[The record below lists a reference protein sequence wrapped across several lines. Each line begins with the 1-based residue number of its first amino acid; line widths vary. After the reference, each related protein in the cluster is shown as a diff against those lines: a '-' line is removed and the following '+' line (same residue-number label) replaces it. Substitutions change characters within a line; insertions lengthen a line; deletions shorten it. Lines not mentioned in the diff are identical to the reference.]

1 MKIYN
6 IEEGYGSRELGFN
19 LILDF
24 LRYIGAS
31 YQFMFFIM
39 AVVMQILVYNIIKR
53 YNYSVWISVFIYYCI
68 SPFYI
73 ATFNGMRQ
81 YLAIAVFIVALKYIE
96 QKKIFKY
103 IMLVS
108 SLITVLGLAFVV
120 GILYHYFQ
128 GQLMGE
134 LKKEAVYISRGV
146 ESTGTDYLKK
156 LNDEDSRITYVD
168 ESGKVIY
175 DNEANVES
183 MDNHGHRKEIREAE
197 INGEGADERMS
208 STLSEKTM
216 YYAVRLENGNVLRVS
231 SNQASVWMLL
241 LQLLPPF
248 AAVLILMLLLS
259 GVFASRLS
267 GKVVEP
273 LNGLDL
279 EHPDENDAY
288 DEVQPLLSKIGR
300 QSRQIRLQLEAAR
313 RQQKEFSIITENM
326 QEGLLVIDRYTMV
339 LSVNSSVGKLLKV
352 KEIKTGESVYLLNR
366 SEEFRGVVGQVLEG
380 KHENKIL
387 RLDGSEIQVI
397 ANPVTRENKTEGA
410 VILLVDVTEKVEREQ
425 LRREFS
431 ANVSHE
437 LKTPLTSI
445 SGFAEIMQDGFVKD
459 EDVKV
464 FAGRIY
470 KEAQRLIR
478 LVGDVIRISR
488 LDEGGL
494 PYQWEKLDLYSLT
507 HDIFSTLHEAAEKQ
521 EVHMYMEGGSTVLDT
536 VSTIMEEVLYNVC
549 DNAVKYNRRGGEVFV
564 RLKDGEDAVRV
575 NVRDTG
581 IGIPKEDQERIFE
594 RFYRVDKS
602 HSKEIG
608 GTGLG
613 LSIVKHGVKTLN
625 GRLWLNSEPGQGTE
639 IIMEFPKHHMEEE
652 AAE

>member
-1 MKIYN
+1 
-6 IEEGYGSRELGFN
+6 
-19 LILDF
+19 
-24 LRYIGAS
+24 
-31 YQFMFFIM
+31 
-39 AVVMQILVYNIIKR
+39 
-53 YNYSVWISVFIYYCI
+53 
-68 SPFYI
+68 
-73 ATFNGMRQ
+73 
-81 YLAIAVFIVALKYIE
+81 
-96 QKKIFKY
+96 
-103 IMLVS
+103 
-108 SLITVLGLAFVV
+108 
-120 GILYHYFQ
+120 
-128 GQLMGE
+128 MGE

-146 ESTGTDYLKK
+146 ESTGIDYLKK

-279 EHPDENDAY
+279 ENPDENDAY

-339 LSVNSSVGKLLKV
+339 LSVNFSVGKLLKV

-536 VSTIMEEVLYNVC
+536 VPTIMEEVLYNVC

-639 IIMEFPKHHMEEE
+639 IIMEFPKHHMEKE

>member
-1 MKIYN
+1 M
-6 IEEGYGSRELGFN
+6 S
-19 LILDF
+19 
-24 LRYIGAS
+24 
-31 YQFMFFIM
+31 
-39 AVVMQILVYNIIKR
+39 
-53 YNYSVWISVFIYYCI
+53 
-68 SPFYI
+68 
-73 ATFNGMRQ
+73 
-81 YLAIAVFIVALKYIE
+81 
-96 QKKIFKY
+96 KKIFKY

-146 ESTGTDYLKK
+146 ESTGTDYLKQ

-248 AAVLILMLLLS
+248 VAVLILMLLLS

-279 EHPDENDAY
+279 EHPEENDAY

-339 LSVNSSVGKLLKV
+339 LSVNSSVGRLLKV

-366 SEEFRGVVGQVLEG
+366 SEEFRDVVCQVLDG
-380 KHENKIL
+380 KHEDKVL

-494 PYQWEKLDLYSLT
+494 PYQWEKLDLYSLN

-536 VSTIMEEVLYNVC
+536 VPMIMEEVLYNVC
-549 DNAVKYNRRGGEVFV
+549 DNAVKYNHRGGEVFV
-564 RLKDGEDAVRV
+564 KLKDEGDAVRV

-602 HSKEIG
+602 HSKDIG

-639 IIMEFPKHHMEEE
+639 ILMEFPKHHMEKE

>member
-1 MKIYN
+1 M
-6 IEEGYGSRELGFN
+6 S
-19 LILDF
+19 
-24 LRYIGAS
+24 
-31 YQFMFFIM
+31 
-39 AVVMQILVYNIIKR
+39 
-53 YNYSVWISVFIYYCI
+53 
-68 SPFYI
+68 
-73 ATFNGMRQ
+73 
-81 YLAIAVFIVALKYIE
+81 
-96 QKKIFKY
+96 KKIFKY

-146 ESTGTDYLKK
+146 ESTGTDYLKQ

-248 AAVLILMLLLS
+248 VAVLILMLLLS

-279 EHPDENDAY
+279 EHPEENDAY

-339 LSVNSSVGKLLKV
+339 LSVNSSVGRLLKV

-366 SEEFRGVVGQVLEG
+366 SEEFRDVVCQVLDG
-380 KHENKIL
+380 NHEDKIL
-387 RLDGSEIQVI
+387 RLDGSDIQVI

-494 PYQWEKLDLYSLT
+494 PYQWEELDLYSMV
-507 HDIFSTLHEAAEKQ
+507 HDIFSTLHEAARKQ
-521 EVHMYMEGGSTVLDT
+521 EVHMYMEGGSTMLDT
-536 VSTIMEEVLYNVC
+536 VPTIMEEVLYNVC
-549 DNAVKYNRRGGEVFV
+549 DNAIKYNHRGGEVFV
-564 RLKDGEDAVRV
+564 QLKDEGDVVRI

-639 IIMEFPKHHMEEE
+639 IIMEFPKHHMEKE

>member
-1 MKIYN
+1 M
-6 IEEGYGSRELGFN
+6 S
-19 LILDF
+19 
-24 LRYIGAS
+24 
-31 YQFMFFIM
+31 
-39 AVVMQILVYNIIKR
+39 
-53 YNYSVWISVFIYYCI
+53 
-68 SPFYI
+68 
-73 ATFNGMRQ
+73 
-81 YLAIAVFIVALKYIE
+81 
-96 QKKIFKY
+96 KKIFKY

-248 AAVLILMLLLS
+248 VAVLILMLLLS

-279 EHPDENDAY
+279 EHPEENDAY

-300 QSRQIRLQLEAAR
+300 QNRQIRLQLEAAR

-352 KEIKTGESVYLLNR
+352 KEVKTGESVYLLNR
-366 SEEFRGVVGQVLEG
+366 SEEFRDIVCQVLDG
-380 KHENKIL
+380 KHEDKVL

-536 VSTIMEEVLYNVC
+536 VPMIMEEVLYNVC
-549 DNAVKYNRRGGEVFV
+549 DNAVKYNHRGGEVFV

-639 IIMEFPKHHMEEE
+639 IIMEFPKHHMEKE

>member
-1 MKIYN
+1 M
-6 IEEGYGSRELGFN
+6 S
-19 LILDF
+19 
-24 LRYIGAS
+24 
-31 YQFMFFIM
+31 
-39 AVVMQILVYNIIKR
+39 
-53 YNYSVWISVFIYYCI
+53 
-68 SPFYI
+68 
-73 ATFNGMRQ
+73 
-81 YLAIAVFIVALKYIE
+81 
-96 QKKIFKY
+96 KKIFKY

-128 GQLMGE
+128 GQLMDE

-146 ESTGTDYLKK
+146 ESAGTDYLQQ

-279 EHPDENDAY
+279 EHPEENDAY
-288 DEVQPLLSKIGR
+288 DEVQPLLSKISR

-339 LSVNSSVGKLLKV
+339 LSVNSSVGRLLKV

-366 SEEFRGVVGQVLEG
+366 SEEFRDVVGQVLEG
-380 KHENKIL
+380 KHEDKVL

-397 ANPVTRENKTEGA
+397 ANPVTRENKIEGA

-494 PYQWEKLDLYSLT
+494 PYQWEELDLYSMV
-507 HDIFSTLHEAAEKQ
+507 HDIFSTLHEAARKQ
-521 EVHMYMEGGSTVLDT
+521 EVHMYMEGGSTMLDT
-536 VSTIMEEVLYNVC
+536 VPTIMEEVLYNVC
-549 DNAVKYNRRGGEVFV
+549 DNAIKYNHRGGEVFV
-564 RLKDGEDAVRV
+564 QLKDEGDVVRI

-639 IIMEFPKHHMEEE
+639 ILMEFPKHHMEKE

>member
-1 MKIYN
+1 
-6 IEEGYGSRELGFN
+6 
-19 LILDF
+19 
-24 LRYIGAS
+24 
-31 YQFMFFIM
+31 
-39 AVVMQILVYNIIKR
+39 
-53 YNYSVWISVFIYYCI
+53 
-68 SPFYI
+68 
-73 ATFNGMRQ
+73 
-81 YLAIAVFIVALKYIE
+81 
-96 QKKIFKY
+96 
-103 IMLVS
+103 MLVS
-108 SLITVLGLAFVV
+108 SMVTVLGLAFVI
-120 GILYHYFQ
+120 GILSHSFQ
-128 GQLMGE
+128 HQLMNE

-146 ESTGTDYLKK
+146 EAAGTDYLEQ
-156 LNDEDSRITYVD
+156 LNNIDSRVTYVD
-168 ESGKVIY
+168 ESGKVLY
-175 DNEANVES
+175 DNEADVES
-183 MDNHGHRKEIREAE
+183 MGNHGHRKEIREAE
-197 INGEGADERMS
+197 LNGEGEDERMS
-208 STLSEKTM
+208 STLSEKTI
-216 YYAVRLENGNVLRVS
+216 YYAIRLDNGNVLRVS
-231 SNQASVWMLL
+231 GTQDSALALVWQLVPSLL
-241 LQLLPPF
+241 GVLF
-248 AAVLILMLLLS
+248 LILVLS
-259 GVFASRLS
+259 AVFASRLS
-267 GKVVEP
+267 GRVVEP
-273 LNGLDL
+273 LNNLDL
-279 EHPDENDAY
+279 EHPEEINVY
-288 DEVQPLLSKIGR
+288 EEVEPLISKIYR
-300 QSRQIRLQLEAAR
+300 QNRQIRLQLEAAR

-352 KEIKTGESVYLLNR
+352 NEVRTGESVYLLNR
-366 SEEFRGVVGQVLEG
+366 SEEFRGVVEQVLEG
-380 KHENKIL
+380 NHEDKIL
-387 RLDGSEIQVI
+387 RLDGSDIQVI

-536 VSTIMEEVLYNVC
+536 VPMIMEEVLYNVC

-639 IIMEFPKHHMEEE
+639 IIMEFPKHHMENKE

>member
-1 MKIYN
+1 M
-6 IEEGYGSRELGFN
+6 S
-19 LILDF
+19 
-24 LRYIGAS
+24 
-31 YQFMFFIM
+31 
-39 AVVMQILVYNIIKR
+39 
-53 YNYSVWISVFIYYCI
+53 
-68 SPFYI
+68 
-73 ATFNGMRQ
+73 
-81 YLAIAVFIVALKYIE
+81 
-96 QKKIFKY
+96 KKIFKY

-146 ESTGTDYLKK
+146 ESAGTDYLQQ

-248 AAVLILMLLLS
+248 VAVLILMLLLS

-273 LNGLDL
+273 LNELDL
-279 EHPDENDAY
+279 EHPEENDAY

-300 QSRQIRLQLEAAR
+300 QNRQIRLQLEAAR

-352 KEIKTGESVYLLNR
+352 KEVKTGESVYLLNR
-366 SEEFRGVVGQVLEG
+366 SEEFRDVVCQVLEG
-380 KHENKIL
+380 KHEDKVL

-536 VSTIMEEVLYNVC
+536 VPMIMEEVLYNVC

-639 IIMEFPKHHMEEE
+639 IIMEFPKHHMEKE

>member
-1 MKIYN
+1 
-6 IEEGYGSRELGFN
+6 
-19 LILDF
+19 
-24 LRYIGAS
+24 
-31 YQFMFFIM
+31 
-39 AVVMQILVYNIIKR
+39 
-53 YNYSVWISVFIYYCI
+53 
-68 SPFYI
+68 
-73 ATFNGMRQ
+73 
-81 YLAIAVFIVALKYIE
+81 
-96 QKKIFKY
+96 
-103 IMLVS
+103 MLVS

-128 GQLMGE
+128 GQLMSE

-146 ESTGTDYLKK
+146 ESAGTDYLQQ
-156 LNDEDSRITYVD
+156 LNDENSRITYVD

-241 LQLLPPF
+241 LQLFPPF
-248 AAVLILMLLLS
+248 VAVLILMLLLS

-267 GKVVEP
+267 GKVVKP
-273 LNGLDL
+273 LNELDL
-279 EHPDENDAY
+279 ENPEENDAY

-339 LSVNSSVGKLLKV
+339 LSVNSSVGRLLKV
-352 KEIKTGESVYLLNR
+352 KEVKTGESVYLLNR
-366 SEEFRGVVGQVLEG
+366 SEEFRDVVCQVLDG
-380 KHENKIL
+380 KHEDKVL
-387 RLDGSEIQVI
+387 RLDGSDIQVI

-536 VSTIMEEVLYNVC
+536 VPMIMEEVLYNVC
-549 DNAVKYNRRGGEVFV
+549 DNAVKYNHRGGEVFV
-564 RLKDGEDAVRV
+564 RLKDEGDAVRV

-602 HSKEIG
+602 HSREIG

-639 IIMEFPKHHMEEE
+639 IIMEFPKHHMEKE

>member
-1 MKIYN
+1 
-6 IEEGYGSRELGFN
+6 
-19 LILDF
+19 
-24 LRYIGAS
+24 
-31 YQFMFFIM
+31 
-39 AVVMQILVYNIIKR
+39 
-53 YNYSVWISVFIYYCI
+53 
-68 SPFYI
+68 
-73 ATFNGMRQ
+73 
-81 YLAIAVFIVALKYIE
+81 
-96 QKKIFKY
+96 
-103 IMLVS
+103 MLVS

-248 AAVLILMLLLS
+248 AVVLILMLLLS

-279 EHPDENDAY
+279 EHPEENDAY

-387 RLDGSEIQVI
+387 CLDGSEIQVI

-536 VSTIMEEVLYNVC
+536 VPTIMEEVLYNVC

-581 IGIPKEDQERIFE
+581 IGIPKENQERIFE

-639 IIMEFPKHHMEEE
+639 IIMEFPKHHMEKE

>member
-1 MKIYN
+1 MISGFVIWFVTKRITRPISELTHLSTKMSELDFEAKYQSHAGN
-6 IEEGYGSRELGFN
+6 EIDELGENFN
-19 LILDF
+19 RMSEQLE
-24 LRYIGAS
+24 
-31 YQFMFFIM
+31 
-39 AVVMQILVYNIIKR
+39 KT
-53 YNYSVWISVFIYYCI
+53 ISELKSANNELQKDIENKERI
-68 SPFYI
+68 DQ
-73 ATFNGMRQ
+73 MRQ
-81 YLAIAVFIVALKYIE
+81 EF
-96 QKKIFKY
+96 
-103 IMLVS
+103 
-108 SLITVLGLAFVV
+108 
-120 GILYHYFQ
+120 
-128 GQLMGE
+128 
-134 LKKEAVYISRGV
+134 
-146 ESTGTDYLKK
+146 
-156 LNDEDSRITYVD
+156 LN
-168 ESGKVIY
+168 
-175 DNEANVES
+175 
-183 MDNHGHRKEIREAE
+183 
-197 INGEGADERMS
+197 
-208 STLSEKTM
+208 
-216 YYAVRLENGNVLRVS
+216 
-231 SNQASVWMLL
+231 
-241 LQLLPPF
+241 
-248 AAVLILMLLLS
+248 
-259 GVFASRLS
+259 
-267 GKVVEP
+267 
-273 LNGLDL
+273 
-279 EHPDENDAY
+279 
-288 DEVQPLLSKIGR
+288 
-300 QSRQIRLQLEAAR
+300 
-313 RQQKEFSIITENM
+313 
-326 QEGLLVIDRYTMV
+326 
-339 LSVNSSVGKLLKV
+339 
-352 KEIKTGESVYLLNR
+352 
-366 SEEFRGVVGQVLEG
+366 
-380 KHENKIL
+380 
-387 RLDGSEIQVI
+387 
-397 ANPVTRENKTEGA
+397 
-410 VILLVDVTEKVEREQ
+410 
-425 LRREFS
+425 
-431 ANVSHE
+431 NVSHE

-536 VSTIMEEVLYNVC
+536 VPTIMEEVLYNVC

>member
-1 MKIYN
+1 M
-6 IEEGYGSRELGFN
+6 S
-19 LILDF
+19 
-24 LRYIGAS
+24 
-31 YQFMFFIM
+31 
-39 AVVMQILVYNIIKR
+39 
-53 YNYSVWISVFIYYCI
+53 
-68 SPFYI
+68 
-73 ATFNGMRQ
+73 
-81 YLAIAVFIVALKYIE
+81 
-96 QKKIFKY
+96 KKIFKY

-146 ESTGTDYLKK
+146 ESAGTDYLKK
-156 LNDEDSRITYVD
+156 LNDEESRITYVD

-175 DNEANVES
+175 DNEADVES

-248 AAVLILMLLLS
+248 VAVLILMLLLS

-279 EHPDENDAY
+279 EHPDENDVY

-339 LSVNSSVGKLLKV
+339 LSVNSSVGRLLKV
-352 KEIKTGESVYLLNR
+352 KEVKTGESVYLLNR
-366 SEEFRGVVGQVLEG
+366 SEEFRDVVCQVLDG
-380 KHENKIL
+380 KHEDKVL

-536 VSTIMEEVLYNVC
+536 VPTIMEEVLYNVC

-602 HSKEIG
+602 HSREIG

-639 IIMEFPKHHMEEE
+639 IIMEFPKHHMEKE

>member
-1 MKIYN
+1 
-6 IEEGYGSRELGFN
+6 
-19 LILDF
+19 
-24 LRYIGAS
+24 
-31 YQFMFFIM
+31 
-39 AVVMQILVYNIIKR
+39 
-53 YNYSVWISVFIYYCI
+53 
-68 SPFYI
+68 
-73 ATFNGMRQ
+73 
-81 YLAIAVFIVALKYIE
+81 
-96 QKKIFKY
+96 
-103 IMLVS
+103 MLVS

-128 GQLMGE
+128 GQLMDE

-146 ESTGTDYLKK
+146 ESAGTDYLQQ

-248 AAVLILMLLLS
+248 VAVLILMLLLS

-273 LNGLDL
+273 LNELDL
-279 EHPDENDAY
+279 EHPEENDAY

-339 LSVNSSVGKLLKV
+339 LSVNSSVGRLLKV

-366 SEEFRGVVGQVLEG
+366 SEEFRDVVCQVLDG
-380 KHENKIL
+380 KHEDKVL

-464 FAGRIY
+464 FAELIY

-536 VSTIMEEVLYNVC
+536 VPMIMEEVLYNVC
-549 DNAVKYNRRGGEVFV
+549 DNAVKYNHRGGEVFV
-564 RLKDGEDAVRV
+564 KLKDEGDAVRV

-602 HSKEIG
+602 HSREIG

-639 IIMEFPKHHMEEE
+639 IIMEFPKHHMEKE